1 MVALW
6 TLRVMGAG
14 GFGVLGWRLA
24 AIISESSSDEERFF
38 PWGLALTL
46 TGIPLGAFITPYLTV
61 KPWRKGSDY
70 ISSIPG
76 STLVSGTAG
85 LLVGLVMASLV
96 SIPLYA
102 LDGWK
107 GWGVPIIVSSAL
119 GLGGLWIGVSR
130 KQDAQAIFPALE
142 NINGTGPGKGRA
154 ARNGNIL
161 VDTSAIIDG
170 RIADLSITGFLEGVL
185 VVPRFILD
193 ELRHI
198 ADSSDPLR
206 RARGRRGLEV
216 LGRLRKDATVP
227 LEVLDVGV
235 NAGDEVDSRLVQL
248 ARSMKSPILTTDYN
262 LNRVAE
268 LQGVQVLN
276 VNELANALKSIVLP
290 GEELRVNIV
299 QEGKEA
305 GQGVA
310 YLDDGTMV
318 VVEGGRRYLN
328 AFHDVVVTRV
338 LQTAAGRII
347 FAQPKGG

>member
-1 MVALW
+1 
-6 TLRVMGAG
+6 
-14 GFGVLGWRLA
+14 
-24 AIISESSSDEERFF
+24 
-38 PWGLALTL
+38 
-46 TGIPLGAFITPYLTV
+46 
-61 KPWRKGSDY
+61 
-70 ISSIPG
+70 
-76 STLVSGTAG
+76 
-85 LLVGLVMASLV
+85 
-96 SIPLYA
+96 
-102 LDGWK
+102 
-107 GWGVPIIVSSAL
+107 
-119 GLGGLWIGVSR
+119 
-130 KQDAQAIFPALE
+130 
-142 NINGTGPGKGRA
+142 
-154 ARNGNIL
+154 

-170 RIADLSITGFLEGVL
+170 RIADVSITGFLEGSL
-185 VVPRFILD
+185 LVPRFVLD

-206 RARGRRGLEV
+206 RNRGRRGLEV
-216 LGRLRKDATVP
+216 LARLRKDDIVP

-235 NAGDEVDSRLVQL
+235 DGVEVDARLVQL
-248 ARSMKSPILTTDYN
+248 ARSMQSSILTTDYN

-276 VNELANALKSIVLP
+276 VNELANALKSIVIP

-318 VVEGGRRYLN
+318 VIEGGRRYIN
-328 AFHDVVVTRV
+328 SSHDVVVSRV